1 MNLEKSPDGLN
12 ITNSTGSGKAEALND
27 GLHRMSEAGLEFHVI
42 DVAEELAAMQGQST
56 QSEKQLGCSLIKKWQ
71 ERQFKPLLSCC
82 FFGAST
88 GARTPDVP
96 VKSRVLCQLSYGRV

>member
-56 QSEKQLGCSLIKKWQ
+56 QSEKQLGCSLIK
-71 ERQFKPLLSCC
+71 S
-82 FFGAST
+82 
-88 GARTPDVP
+88 
-96 VKSRVLCQLSYGRV
+96 GRKAI

>member
-71 ERQFKPLLSCC
+71 ESNLNLC
-82 FFGAST
+82 FPAVFLVRPRGLEP
-88 GARTPDVP
+88 RT
-96 VKSRVLCQLSYGRV
+96 SRLKAGCSAN